1 MSQGKETTILV
12 LSLLVTAGIAG
23 GGYWFFSQQSKQT
36 QSPTNSQPTTNSQP
50 IPTVSSNSPQS
61 LPTALSLD
69 TSLPNPTVL
78 EMDGTTAMVSLIK
91 ELRNA
96 YAQINPNI
104 PTTFGI
110 PDGNPNGTGKGL
122 QNLLN
127 DKAAIAASSR
137 PLKPEEAQAGVQLIP
152 VARDT
157 MAIIVGANNPFK
169 GNLTVEQVRDIYTGK
184 ITNWSQLGGAN
195 APIKVIN
202 RNVGSGGRDFFQ
214 DTVLLGQAFAPDS
227 PNFITWDKSETTAIL
242 RAIGDTGISYA
253 TTSQVEKQE
262 IIRIVPINGVIPTD
276 QNAVRVGKYPI
287 TRNLFLG
294 VKKKTS
300 PAAKQFIEFTLS
312 PQGQQIVQKL
322 GFIPMQ

>member
-1 MSQGKETTILV
+1 MSQGKETTVLV

-23 GGYWFFSQQSKQT
+23 GGYWFFSQQGKQA
-36 QSPTNSQPTTNSQP
+36 QFPPNSQASPNASPVTNPSQSA
-50 IPTVSSNSPQS
+50 PTVLNF
-61 LPTALSLD
+61 D

-96 YAQINPNI
+96 FAQINPNI
-104 PTTFGI
+104 PTTFGT

-122 QNLLN
+122 QNLIA
-127 DKAAIAASSR
+127 DKVAIAASSR
-137 PLKPEEAQAGVQLIP
+137 TLKPEEAQAGVQLIP

-157 MAIIVGANNPFK
+157 LAIVVGANNPFK
-169 GNLTVEQVRDIYTGK
+169 GSLTIEQVRDIYTGK

-202 RNVGSGGRDFFQ
+202 RNIGSGGRDFFQ
-214 DTVLLGQAFAPDS
+214 DSVLLGQQFAPDS

-262 IIRIVPINGVIPTD
+262 IVRIVSINGVAPTD
-276 QNAVRVGKYPI
+276 KDAVKAGKYPI
-287 TRNLFLG
+287 SRNLFLG

-300 PAAKQFIEFTLS
+300 PVAKQFIEFALS
-312 PQGQQIVQKL
+312 PQGQQIVQKI
-322 GFIPMQ
+322 GFIPIQ